1 MDTSDLLIWIGMVV
15 GIGGFGLGV
24 MLWAYQGAG
33 SRTIVFDEPI
43 SLPPVQVDSEEQQ
56 LARVGCEAF
65 RQGKFERAI
74 AHFTQALQHD
84 ATLAEARHNLGLVQA
99 NLKRDNDAVRSLVQA
114 GEVYLEQG
122 NREGYERVKADL
134 ATLKTQRLGQ
144 DPTPAAVPAAVDDAQ
159 AHDA

>member
-1 MDTSDLLIWIGMVV
+1 MVV

-33 SRTIVFDEPI
+33 SRTIVFREPI
-43 SLPPVQVDSEEQQ
+43 SMPPVLVDSEELQF
-56 LARVGCEAF
+56 ARLGCEAF
-65 RQGKFERAI
+65 REGQFERAI
-74 AHFTQALQHD
+74 AHFTQALQQD
-84 ATLAEARHNLGLVQA
+84 TTLAEARHNLGLVQA

-122 NREGYERVKADL
+122 NRQGYERVKADL

-144 DPTPAAVPAAVDDAQ
+144 DPAGAAVPPAAAPAAVDESQ
-159 AHDA
+159 TEEKQNP